1 MQKLLHM
8 PTSNALGERDRKSTN
23 KYTSMKTTSI
33 PGSHFPWGRNTEAAK
48 FCLKKKMFLVKCQI
62 GKYKSQAKFYIH
74 YDYCYPNTPGKIKSP
89 KDFWKHKWFCLGERA
104 RQSFSC

>member
-48 FCLKKKMFLVKCQI
+48 FCLKKKNVF
-62 GKYKSQAKFYIH
+62 GKM
-74 YDYCYPNTPGKIKSP
+74 PNRKIQKPS
-89 KDFWKHKWFCLGERA
+89 
-104 RQSFSC
+104 